1 MAELGTLSLFFAL
14 TLSLYACAGSIIGVR
29 KGLPE
34 LVTSARYSAY
44 LTPLPVIVS
53 VMALIGAFLSRDFD
67 IQYVAEHS
75 NAAMSRAYAWVA
87 FYAGNEGSILFLAAA
102 FAISAAIALA
112 LAPRLHQ
119 ASLAYTCAVITGI
132 LTFFLGVLVFMA
144 NPFEATAVP
153 VPDGRGMNPL
163 LTHPGMFA
171 HPPMLM
177 TGLVTVTVPFA
188 FAMGSLL
195 AGRTGDEWVD
205 TGRTWA
211 LVSWSIL
218 GAGLLLGGWWAYT
231 ILGWGGFWAWDPVE
245 NAGFMPW
252 LALTAFVHSIM
263 VQKRRGMFRVWN
275 IALINVAFS
284 SSLLG
289 MFINRGGPTP
299 SVHSF
304 ADSALGWVFL
314 GFMAV
319 TAIFSFGVLF
329 RHMGSLRNAQRL
341 ESKLSRESAFLVN
354 NLLFLA
360 IAFVIIWGQ
369 VFPVLSDTVTG
380 VTITVGEPFYNQV
393 NGPLLLAVVF
403 LMGIGPL
410 VPWRRG
416 SLAQLRRALLLPFVI
431 ALAVALV
438 LLGLGI
444 TKPIALLSVGLSV
457 AVAVGIFREWH
468 RGTRARHRN
477 GESYPVAF
485 ARLIS
490 ANRPRYGGYVVH
502 LAVVMMALAIVG
514 TYFYET
520 QRDVRLA
527 PGETAEVSGYSITY
541 IESEQRDFPDRAQR
555 IATVEFF
562 NEDGESLG
570 LFRPEQS
577 FYPAF
582 NLRPARAAIHS
593 TPLED
598 VYVIPNDFFPDGTVG
613 FRILVNPMVMW
624 MWIAGPVM
632 VLGTLI
638 ALWPARQ
645 KARAP
650 TAISM
655 PSAIHRYAP
664 VAE

>member
-14 TLSLYACAGSIIGVR
+14 ALALYACAGSIIGVR
-29 KGLPE
+29 KSLPE
-34 LVTSARYSAY
+34 LVASARYSAY
-44 LTPLPVIVS
+44 LTPLPVIVA
-53 VMALIGAFLSRDFD
+53 VMALVGAFLSRDFE
-67 IQYVAEHS
+67 IKYVAEHS

-87 FYAGNEGSILFLAAA
+87 FYAGNEGSILFLAVAL
-102 FAISAAIALA
+102 AIAAAIALA

-119 ASLAYTCAVITGI
+119 ASLAYTCSIITGI
-132 LTFFLGVLVFMA
+132 LAFFLAVLVFLA

-177 TGLVTVTVPFA
+177 TGLVTVSIPFA
-188 FAMGSLL
+188 FAIGSLL

-205 TGRTWA
+205 IGRTWA

-275 IALINVAFS
+275 IAMINVAFT

-304 ADSALGWVFL
+304 AESVLGWVFL
-314 GFMAV
+314 GFMVV

-329 RHMGSLRNAQRL
+329 RRMSNLRNAQRL

-354 NLLFLA
+354 NLLFLS

-369 VFPVLSDTVTG
+369 VFPVLSDLVTG
-380 VTITVGEPFYNQV
+380 ITITVGEPFYNQV

-416 SLAQLRRALLLPFVI
+416 SVTQMHKALLVPFAA
-431 ALAVALV
+431 ALAVAVV
-438 LLGLGI
+438 LLILGI

-457 AVAVGIFREWH
+457 AVAAGIFREWY
-468 RGTRARHRN
+468 RGTRARHRS

-485 ARLIS
+485 VRLIA

-514 TYFYET
+514 TYFFET

-527 PGETAEVSGYSITY
+527 PGETAHVSGYGITY
-541 IESEQRDFPDRAQR
+541 IESEQRGFPDHTQR
-555 IATVEFF
+555 VATVEFL

-570 LFRPEQS
+570 FFHPEQS
-577 FYPAF
+577 FYPSF

-613 FRILVNPMVMW
+613 FRILVNPLVMW

-645 KARAP
+645 RVRAP
-650 TAISM
+650 AHVSM
-655 PSAIHRYAP
+655 TSLPRVYAR

>member
-14 TLSLYACAGSIIGVR
+14 ILALYACVGSVFGVR
-29 KGLPE
+29 RSLPE

-44 LTPLPVIVS
+44 LTPLPVAIS
-53 VMALIGAFLSRDFD
+53 VLALVGAFLSRDFD
-67 IQYVAEHS
+67 VKYVAEHS

-87 FYAGNEGSILFLAAA
+87 FYSGNEGSILFLAAA
-102 FAISAAIALA
+102 LSIVAAIALA

-119 ASLAYTCAVITGI
+119 ASLAYTCGIITGV
-132 LTFFLGVLVFMA
+132 LAFFLAVLIFLA
-144 NPFEATAVP
+144 NPFETTAVA

-163 LTHPGMFA
+163 LTHPGMFV

-177 TGLVTVTVPFA
+177 TGLVTVSIPFA
-188 FAMGSLL
+188 FAIGSLL

-211 LVSWSIL
+211 LVSWGIL

-252 LALTAFVHSIM
+252 LVLTAFVHSIM

-275 IALINVAFS
+275 IALINVAFT

-304 ADSALGWVFL
+304 AESVLGWVFL
-314 GFMAV
+314 GFMVV
-319 TAIFSFGVLF
+319 TALFSFGVLF
-329 RHMGSLRNAQRL
+329 RRMSLLRNAQQL
-341 ESKLSRESAFLVN
+341 ESKLSRETAFLVN

-369 VFPVLSDTVTG
+369 VFPVISDTVTG
-380 VTITVGEPFYNQV
+380 VSITVGEPFYNRV

-410 VPWRRG
+410 IPWRRG
-416 SLAQLRRALLLPFVI
+416 SLTQLRRALLIPFAT
-431 ALAVALV
+431 ALAVDLI
-438 LLGLGI
+438 LIGFGI
-444 TKPIALLSVGLSV
+444 TKPFPLLAVGLSV
-457 AVAVGIFREWH
+457 AVAVGIFREWY
-468 RGTRARHRN
+468 RGTRARHRG

-485 ARLIS
+485 LRLIS

-502 LAVVMMALAIVG
+502 LAIVMMALAIVG
-514 TYFYET
+514 TYFFDT
-520 QRDVRLA
+520 QKDVRLA
-527 PGETAEVSGYSITY
+527 EGQSAEAAGYTITY
-541 IESEQRDFPDRAQR
+541 LETEQRDFPDRTQR
-555 IATVEFF
+555 IASVEIFD
-562 NEDGESLG
+562 EDGESLG
-570 LFRPEQS
+570 IFKPEQS

-582 NLRPARAAIHS
+582 SLRPARAAIRS

-598 VYVIPNDFFPDGTVG
+598 VYIIPNDFFPDGTVG
-613 FRILVNPMVMW
+613 FRILVNPLIMW
-624 MWIAGPVM
+624 MWVAGPVM

-638 ALWPARQ
+638 ALWPGRRAS
-645 KARAP
+645 RAP
-650 TAISM
+650 APAPT
-655 PSAIHRYAP
+655 PSINPAYAS
-664 VAE
+664 ASE

>member
-1 MAELGTLSLFFAL
+1 LAELGTLSLFFAL
-14 TLSLYACAGSIIGVR
+14 ALALYACAGSIIGVR
-29 KGLPE
+29 RNLPE

-44 LTPLPVIVS
+44 LTPLPVVLA
-53 VMALIGAFLSRDFD
+53 VMALVGAFLSRDFD
-67 IQYVAEHS
+67 IKYVAEHS

-87 FYAGNEGSILFLAAA
+87 FYAGNEGSILFLAVALAIAA
-102 FAISAAIALA
+102 AVALA

-119 ASLAYTCAVITGI
+119 ASLAYTCSIITGV
-132 LTFFLGVLVFMA
+132 LAFFLAVLVFLA
-144 NPFEATAVP
+144 NPFEAAAVA

-163 LTHPGMFA
+163 LTHPGMFV

-177 TGLVTVTVPFA
+177 TGLVTVTIPFA
-188 FAMGSLL
+188 FALGSLL

-275 IALINVAFS
+275 IALINVAFT

-304 ADSALGWVFL
+304 AESVLGWVFL
-314 GFMAV
+314 GFMVV
-319 TAIFSFGVLF
+319 TALFSFGVLF
-329 RHMGSLRNAQRL
+329 RRMNNLRNAQRL
-341 ESKLSRESAFLVN
+341 ESRLSREAAFLVN

-403 LMGIGPL
+403 LMGIGPM

-416 SLAQLRRALLLPFVI
+416 SLAQLRRALLLPFII

-438 LLGLGI
+438 LIGFGI
-444 TKPIALLSVGLSV
+444 TKAFPLLAVGLAV
-457 AVAVGIFREWH
+457 AVTVGIFREWY
-468 RGTRARHRN
+468 RGTRARHRS
-477 GESYPVAF
+477 GESYPIAF

-502 LAVVMMALAIVG
+502 LAVVLMALAIVG
-514 TYFYET
+514 TYFFET

-527 PGETAEVSGYSITY
+527 PGQTAEVSGYSITY
-541 IESEQRDFPDRAQR
+541 IDSEQRDFPDRAQR
-555 IATVEFF
+555 IANVEIL
-562 NEDGESLG
+562 NEGGESLG

-613 FRILVNPMVMW
+613 FRILVNPLVMW

-650 TAISM
+650 AAISM
-655 PSAIHRYAP
+655 PPVPRAYAP
-664 VAE
+664 AAE

>member
-14 TLSLYACAGSIIGVR
+14 ALALYACVGSIIGVQR
-29 KGLPE
+29 NLPE

-53 VMALIGAFLSRDFD
+53 VMALVGAFLSRDFD
-67 IQYVAEHS
+67 IKYVAEHS

-102 FAISAAIALA
+102 FAISAAIALS

-119 ASLAYTCAVITGI
+119 ASLAYTCAVITGV
-132 LTFFLGVLVFMA
+132 LTFFLAVLVFLA
-144 NPFEATAVP
+144 NPFEVAAVS

-177 TGLVTVTVPFA
+177 TGLVTVTIPFA

-304 ADSALGWVFL
+304 AESVLGWVFL
-314 GFMAV
+314 GFMVV
-319 TAIFSFGVLF
+319 TALFSFGVLF
-329 RHMGSLRNAQRL
+329 RRMGNLRNAQRL

-416 SLAQLRRALLLPFVI
+416 SLGQLRRALLLPFVV

-438 LLGLGI
+438 LIGLGI
-444 TKPIALLSVGLSV
+444 TKAFPLLAVGLSV
-457 AVAVGIFREWH
+457 AVAVGIFREWY
-468 RGTRARHRN
+468 RGTRARHRS
-477 GESYPVAF
+477 GEAYPLAF

-514 TYFYET
+514 TYFFET

-527 PGETAEVSGYSITY
+527 PGETAEVSDYSITY

-562 NEDGESLG
+562 DEDGKSLG

-613 FRILVNPMVMW
+613 FRILVNPLVMW

-645 KARAP
+645 RARAP
-650 TAISM
+650 AFMAM
-655 PSAIHRYAP
+655 PP
-664 VAE
+664 VTRAYVPAAE

>member
-14 TLSLYACAGSIIGVR
+14 ILAVFACVGSVVGVR
-29 KGLPE
+29 RRLPE

-44 LTPLPVIVS
+44 LTPLPVLIS
-53 VMALIGAFLSRDFD
+53 VLALVGAFVGRDFD
-67 IQYVAEHS
+67 VKYVAEHS
-75 NAAMSRAYAWVA
+75 NAAMARAYAWVA

-102 FAISAAIALA
+102 LAIAVAVALA

-119 ASLAYTCAVITGI
+119 ASLAYTCAVATGVLSFFLI
-132 LTFFLGVLVFMA
+132 VLTFLA
-144 NPFEATAVP
+144 NPFETLDIA

-163 LTHPGMFA
+163 LTHPGMFV

-177 TGLVTVTVPFA
+177 TGLVTVTIPFS
-188 FAMGSLL
+188 FAIGSLL

-252 LALTAFVHSIM
+252 LVLTAFVHSIM

-275 IALINVAFS
+275 MALINTAFT

-304 ADSALGWVFL
+304 AESVLGWVFL
-314 GFMAV
+314 GFMVV
-319 TAIFSFGVLF
+319 TALFSFGVLF
-329 RHMGSLRNAQRL
+329 RQMGLLRNAQRL
-341 ESKLSRESAFLVN
+341 ESKLSREASFLVN

-369 VFPVLSDTVTG
+369 VFPVISDTITG

-393 NGPLLLAVVF
+393 NGPLLLAAVF
-403 LMGIGPL
+403 LMAIGPL

-416 SLAQLRRALLLPFVI
+416 SLTQLRRALLFPFGVG
-431 ALAVALV
+431 LAVALV
-438 LLGLGI
+438 LIGLGI
-444 TKPIALLSVGLSV
+444 TTPVALV
-457 AVAVGIFREWH
+457 AVGISGAVAGGIFREWF
-468 RGTRARHRN
+468 RGTRARHRS
-477 GESYPVAF
+477 GEAYPIAF
-485 ARLIS
+485 ARLIA

-514 TYFYET
+514 SYLFET
-520 QRDVRLA
+520 QQDVRLA
-527 PGETAEVSGYSITY
+527 PGESSEAAGYTVTY
-541 IESEQRDFPDRAQR
+541 IESEQRDFPDHVQR
-555 IATVEFF
+555 IATVEIFE
-562 NEDGESLG
+562 EDGESLG
-570 LFRPEQS
+570 FFRPEQS

-582 NLRPARAAIHS
+582 SLRPARAAIRS

-598 VYVIPNDFFPDGTVG
+598 VYIIPNDFFPDGTVG
-613 FRILVNPMVMW
+613 FRILINPLVMW
-624 MWIAGPVM
+624 MWVAGPVM

-638 ALWPARQ
+638 ALWPERQ
-645 KARAP
+645 RVRSPASVTGGTP
-650 TAISM
+650 TRLA
-655 PSAIHRYAP
+655 SAT
-664 VAE
+664 E

>member
-14 TLSLYACAGSIIGVR
+14 MLSLYACAGSVIGVR

-53 VMALIGAFLSRDFD
+53 VMALVGAFLSRDFD
-67 IQYVAEHS
+67 IKYVAEHS
-75 NAAMSRAYAWVA
+75 NAAMSREYAWVA
-87 FYAGNEGSILFLAAA
+87 FYAGNEGSILFLAVALAVAA
-102 FAISAAIALA
+102 AVALA

-119 ASLAYTCAVITGI
+119 ASLAYTCAVVTGV
-132 LTFFLGVLVFMA
+132 LTFFLAVLVFLA

-163 LTHPGMFA
+163 LTHPGMFV

-188 FAMGSLL
+188 FAVGSLL

-252 LALTAFVHSIM
+252 LVLTAFVHSIM

-275 IALINVAFS
+275 IALINVAFTS
-284 SSLLG
+284 ALLG

-304 ADSALGWVFL
+304 AESVLGWVFL
-314 GFMAV
+314 GFMVV
-319 TAIFSFGVLF
+319 TALFSFGVLF
-329 RHMGSLRNAQRL
+329 KRINFLRNAQRL
-341 ESKLSRESAFLVN
+341 ESKLSREAAFLVN

-393 NGPLLLAVVF
+393 NGPLLLALVF

-416 SLAQLRRALLLPFVI
+416 SFRQLRRALLLPFI
-431 ALAVALV
+431 MALAVAIV
-438 LLGLGI
+438 LIGLGI
-444 TKPIALLSVGLSV
+444 TKAFPLLAVGLSA
-457 AVAVGIFREWH
+457 AVATGIVREWY
-468 RGTRARHRN
+468 RGTRARHRS

-485 ARLIS
+485 LRLIS

-514 TYFYET
+514 TYFFET

-527 PGETAEVSGYSITY
+527 PGQTTEVSGYSITY
-541 IESEQRDFPDRAQR
+541 IDSEQRDFPDRAER
-555 IATVEFF
+555 IATVEIVD
-562 NEDGESLG
+562 EDGRSLG
-570 LFRPEQS
+570 TFRPEQS

-598 VYVIPNDFFPDGTVG
+598 VYIIPNDFFPDGTVG
-613 FRILVNPMVMW
+613 FRVLVNPLVMW
-624 MWIAGPVM
+624 MWVAGPVM

-638 ALWPARQ
+638 ALWPARSR
-645 KARAP
+645 ARAP
-650 TAISM
+650 TTVSM
-655 PSAIHRYAP
+655 PSVMPTPARA
-664 VAE
+664 AE

>member
-14 TLSLYACAGSIIGVR
+14 ALSLYACAGSTIGVR
-29 KGLPE
+29 RNLPE

-44 LTPLPVIVS
+44 LIPLPVIVS
-53 VMALIGAFLSRDFD
+53 VMALVGAFLSRDFD
-67 IQYVAEHS
+67 IKYVAEHS

-87 FYAGNEGSILFLAAA
+87 FYAGNEGSILFLAVALAIAA
-102 FAISAAIALA
+102 AVALA

-119 ASLAYTCAVITGI
+119 ASLAYTCSVITGV
-132 LTFFLGVLVFMA
+132 LAFFLAVLVFLA
-144 NPFEATAVP
+144 NPFETTVVP

-163 LTHPGMFA
+163 LTHPGMFV

-177 TGLVTVTVPFA
+177 TGLITVTIPFA
-188 FAMGSLL
+188 FAIGSLL

-211 LVSWSIL
+211 LASWSIL

-252 LALTAFVHSIM
+252 LVLTAFVHSIM

-275 IALINVAFS
+275 IALINVAFTS
-284 SSLLG
+284 ALLG

-304 ADSALGWVFL
+304 AESVLGWVFL
-314 GFMAV
+314 GFMVV
-319 TAIFSFGVLF
+319 TALFSFGVLF
-329 RHMGSLRNAQRL
+329 RRMNNLRNAQRL
-341 ESKLSRESAFLVN
+341 ESKLSREAAFLVN

-431 ALAVALV
+431 ALAVALT
-438 LLGLGI
+438 LIGFGI
-444 TKPIALLSVGLSV
+444 TKAFPLLAVGLSV
-457 AVAVGIFREWH
+457 AVGVGVIREWY

-477 GESYPVAF
+477 GESYPLALI
-485 ARLIS
+485 RLIS
-490 ANRPRYGGYVVH
+490 SNRPRYGGYVVH

-514 TYFYET
+514 SYFFET

-527 PGETAEVSGYSITY
+527 PGETASVSGYSITY
-541 IESEQRDFPDRAQR
+541 LESEQRDFPDRAQR
-555 IATVEFF
+555 IATVEIF
-562 NEDGESLG
+562 NEDGDTLG
-570 LFRPEQS
+570 IFRPEQS
-577 FYPAF
+577 FYPSF

-613 FRILVNPMVMW
+613 FRILVNPLVMW

-632 VLGTLI
+632 VLGTVI
-638 ALWPARQ
+638 ALWPTRRGARVPAAIF
-645 KARAP
+645 KPAATPTYARA
-650 TAISM
+650 
-655 PSAIHRYAP
+655 
-664 VAE
+664 AE